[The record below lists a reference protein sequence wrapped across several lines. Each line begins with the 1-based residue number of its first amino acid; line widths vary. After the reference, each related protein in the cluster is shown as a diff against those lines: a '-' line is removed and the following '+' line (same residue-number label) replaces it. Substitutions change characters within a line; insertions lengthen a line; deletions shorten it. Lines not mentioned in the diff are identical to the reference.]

1 MSDVKEIQELRNR
14 QYGVSADSLAS
25 GKTLVVEDKGPVSI
39 NHNVLSVRS
48 ECGQPGQREDSGCGG
63 QGPRK
68 YTPQC
73 SVFS

>member
-39 NHNVLSVRS
+39 NHNVRCMS
-48 ECGQPGQREDSGCGG
+48 
-63 QGPRK
+63 
-68 YTPQC
+68 
-73 SVFS
+73 